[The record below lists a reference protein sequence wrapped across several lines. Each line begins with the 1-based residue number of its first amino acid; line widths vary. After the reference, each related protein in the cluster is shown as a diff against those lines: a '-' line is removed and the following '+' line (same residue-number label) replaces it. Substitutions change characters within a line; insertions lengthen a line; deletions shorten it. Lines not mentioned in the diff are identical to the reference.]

1 MLTVP
6 VFDVTNGGAEG
17 PVPASILYTRGV
29 SKWVHLATAPD
40 QISAEIWVDIL
51 RQQGVRAMIRPSDAV
66 SFLGVSAV
74 SCRVQTREEDLDR
87 AREILG
93 PDVDEA

>member
-1 MLTVP
+1 M
-6 VFDVTNGGAEG
+6 
-17 PVPASILYTRGV
+17 

-40 QISAEIWVDIL
+40 QIAAEIWLDIL
-51 RQQGVRAMIRPSDAV
+51 RQEGITAMIRPSDAV

-74 SCRVQTREEDLDR
+74 SCRVQTREEDLVR

-93 PDVDEA
+93 PEAE